1 MTFAFATLLTSDLYL
16 PGALVWLKSLKQ
28 FTKYPAIVIATKNLA
43 DTTNSIIQKQFDSV
57 FHVDTIKSGDSAN
70 LELLGRPDLFDT
82 FTKIHVFDSNLPF
95 EKICF
100 MDSDTLVLQNIDD
113 VFDYIQGDVVF
124 AAAPDIGWPDC
135 FNSGVFVL
143 KPDQKAFGDLK
154 DFAANKSSFDGG
166 DQGLLNSY
174 FCNWSTGSDG
184 KTARLP
190 FGYNV
195 TPSTLYS
202 YLPAFN
208 HFKDQ
213 IRVVHF
219 IGLNKPWKLNR
230 NYDGSLVYYGD
241 ASEHTLSL
249 IQHWWSIFDYNDI
262 HLILK
267 DMVLDRDWSRY
278 VKPEIQ
284 SSFHSANSFQLVD
297 QATQSFN
304 NYKVDWNQNELGPYK
319 LKLATK
325 LASGATA
332 LPKKQKKEKSPN
344 SISFY
349 STRPASPTK
358 SQKSSASPTSIIDPV
373 PVIKD
378 INGMYE
384 PGSVMTRVE
393 SKSELSEF
401 HEYNIDW
408 NPQELLGRPTA
419 IPTVHD
425 VKVNP
430 LAGKTIIKT
439 DSFTITSD
447 GLIHYH
453 D

>member
-16 PGALVWLKSLKQ
+16 PGALVWLKSLKK

-113 VFDYIQGDVVF
+113 VFDYIQGDIVF

-143 KPDQKAFGDLK
+143 KPDQKAFSDLK
-154 DFAANKSSFDGG
+154 DFAANKSSG

-213 IRVVHF
+213 IR
-219 IGLNKPWKLNR
+219 
-230 NYDGSLVYYGD
+230 Y
-241 ASEHTLSL
+241 A
-249 IQHWWSIFDYNDI
+249 
-262 HLILK
+262 
-267 DMVLDRDWSRY
+267 
-278 VKPEIQ
+278 KPEIQ

-304 NYKVDWNQNELGPYK
+304 EYKVDWNQNELGPYK

-325 LASGATA
+325 LATGATA

-393 SKSELSEF
+393 SNSELSEF

-439 DSFTITSD
+439 DSFTITPD